1 MAGFV
6 HDVQKKQHR
15 ERSQPQRRKR
25 LGLLEKKKD
34 YRLRAADFHK
44 KQAQLKILK
53 NKAKSYNEDEYYHAM
68 TRNHTDAR
76 GILISDRD
84 QESLTNDE
92 VMLLK
97 TQDTGYLTTIA
108 QREAKK
114 IEKELKD
121 SSTFKSSGKHT
132 VFVSSRDELE
142 TFDPVKYFDTDAS
155 LLYNRENRLR
165 LRQLSGKSEDGKLNP
180 LPIVDKIDDAEGYDK
195 AVKDVEK
202 LKRLTRIKERMQRKK
217 KLQGINS
224 RLDMQKQLMN
234 GGNVKKIPNSDGKST
249 YKWKNQRKK

>member
-15 ERSQPQRRKR
+15 ERAQPQRRKR

-53 NKAKSYNEDEYYHAM
+53 SKAKSYNEDEYYHAM
-68 TRNHTDAR
+68 TRKQTDSR

-84 QESLTNDE
+84 QETLTNDE
-92 VMLLK
+92 VLLLK

-114 IEKELKD
+114 IEKELKE

-132 VFVSSRDELE
+132 VFVSSKEELE

-165 LRQLSGKSEDGKLNP
+165 LRQLGGKSGDGKMSLS
-180 LPIVDKIDDAEGYDK
+180 PIISKVDDAEGYDK
-195 AVKDVEK
+195 ATRDVEK
-202 LKRLTRIKERMQRKK
+202 LSRLTRIKERMQRKK
-217 KLQGINS
+217 KLQGLNA
-224 RLDMQKQLMN
+224 RLDMQKQLMK
-234 GGNVKKIPNSDGKST
+234 GGNVKKIQTSEGKPT
-249 YKWKNQRKK
+249 YKWKNQRKR